1 MSLKSV
7 LKRWVEAEAKKM
19 VERNHPTKKADAAA
33 AAEYR
38 LAQAY
43 KFLRSVPLLMD
54 GATVSSDPLKEDFT
68 AAPAKV

>member
-19 VERNHPTKKADAAA
+19 VVRNHRTKEADAEA

-38 LAQAY
+38 LAQAHE
-43 KFLRSVPLLMD
+43 FLRSVPLLID
-54 GATVSSDPLKEDFT
+54 GATKHDTRRTGGVPS
-68 AAPAKV
+68 AR